1 MSEDDGTSSVPSVF
15 ARETLEW
22 VTFEETGIK
31 REELGTPSLW
41 HVLIM
46 PKQPKK
52 MSAGG
57 IALPAQAQEVER
69 HQNYIGQVVAM
80 GPLAGLSDKFKDP
93 RGVHRW
99 DVKIG
104 DWVIYGRYS
113 GMHKRFKDVEFLTV
127 NDDDI
132 TDIIPSPSGWKV
144 HV

>member
-1 MSEDDGTSSVPSVF
+1 VDSDDVVVAPTVF
-15 ARETLEW
+15 ARETLDW

-41 HVLIM
+41 HVLVM

-69 HQNYIGQVVAM
+69 HQNYIGQVVSM

-93 RGVHRW
+93 RGTHQW
-99 DVKIG
+99 NVKIG
-104 DWVIYGRYS
+104 DWVIYGRYA
-113 GMHKRFKDVEFLTV
+113 GMHKQFKDVQFLTI

-132 TDIIPSPSGWKV
+132 TDIIPSPNGWKI